1 MRKLEFELLM
11 QRSYHRLANRFRRI
25 FRRRQPQEPEDL
37 PDGSTMASAAVSPL
51 PASRVSLTGG
61 SVAIGRN

>member
-1 MRKLEFELLM
+1 MRKLELELLM

-37 PDGSTMASAAVSPL
+37 PDGSTMASAVSPL

-61 SVAIGRN
+61 SVPIGRN